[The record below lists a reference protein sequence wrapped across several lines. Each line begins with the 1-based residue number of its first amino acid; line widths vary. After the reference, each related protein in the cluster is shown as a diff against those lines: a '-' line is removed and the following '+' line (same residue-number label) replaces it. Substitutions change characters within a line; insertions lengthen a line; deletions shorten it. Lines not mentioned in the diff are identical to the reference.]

1 MPDYKETTVAGT
13 AYTRAHQVVIA
24 NPSVGTKAVSFYE
37 EQVINLENEQIIRQ
51 QGGVQEPFTADNAN
65 EEFALVNPVDGTPI
79 GMTMEYK
86 DVHVALHSLYYH
98 VAAKRDASVAAAAA
112 AAAEAAALA
121 AAVVPTPEVTPE
133 A

>member
-24 NPSVGTKAVSFYE
+24 NPSVGTKAISFYE
-37 EQVINLENEQIIRQ
+37 EQVINLVDEQIIRQ

-65 EEFALVNPVDGTPI
+65 EEFALVNPIDGTPL

-98 VAAKRDASVAAAAA
+98 VAAKRDAAVA

-121 AAVVPTPEVTPE
+121 AAAVPTPEVTPE

>member
-13 AYTRAHQVVIA
+13 AYTRAHQVVVA
-24 NPSVGTKAVSFYE
+24 NPSVGTKAISFYE
-37 EQVINLENEQIIRQ
+37 EQVINLADEQIIRQ
-51 QGGVQEPFTADNAN
+51 QGGVQEPFTADNAS
-65 EEFALVNPVDGTPI
+65 EEFALINPIDGTPI

-98 VAAKRDASVAAAAA
+98 VAAKRDAAVA

>member
-1 MPDYKETTVAGT
+1 MPDYKENTLAGT

-24 NPSVGTKAVSFYE
+24 NPTVGTKAISFYE
-37 EQVINLENEQIIRQ
+37 EQVINLVDEQIIRQ

-65 EEFALVNPVDGTPI
+65 EEFALVNPIDGTPL
-79 GMTMEYK
+79 GLTMEYK
-86 DVHVALHSLYYH
+86 DVHVAMHSLYYH
-98 VAAKRDASVAAAAA
+98 VAAKRDAAVA

>member
-13 AYTRAHQVVIA
+13 AYTRANQVVIA
-24 NPSVGTKAVSFYE
+24 NPSVGTKAISFYE

-65 EEFALVNPVDGTPI
+65 EEFDLINPLDGTPI

-98 VAAKRDASVAAAAA
+98 IAAKRDAAVA

-121 AAVVPTPEVTPE
+121 AAVVPAEPEPEVTPE

>member
-24 NPSVGTKAVSFYE
+24 NPSVGTKAISFYE
-37 EQVINLENEQIIRQ
+37 EQVINLADEQIIRQ

-65 EEFALVNPVDGTPI
+65 EEFALVNPIDGTPI

-98 VAAKRDASVAAAAA
+98 VAAKRDAAVA

-121 AAVVPTPEVTPE
+121 AAVAPTPEVTPE

>member
-13 AYTRAHQVVIA
+13 AYTRAHQVVVA
-24 NPSVGTKAVSFYE
+24 NPSVGTKAISFYE
-37 EQVINLENEQIIRQ
+37 EQVINLADEQIIRQ

-65 EEFALVNPVDGTPI
+65 EEFALVNPIDGTPL

-98 VAAKRDASVAAAAA
+98 VAAKRDAAVA
-112 AAAEAAALA
+112 AAAEAAALV
-121 AAVVPTPEVTPE
+121 AAVVPTPEATPE

>member
-24 NPSVGTKAVSFYE
+24 NPTVGTKAISFYE
-37 EQVINLENEQIIRQ
+37 EQVINLVDEQIIRQ

-65 EEFALVNPVDGTPI
+65 EEFALINPVDGMPI

-98 VAAKRDASVAAAAA
+98 VAAKRDAAVA

-121 AAVVPTPEVTPE
+121 AAVTPAPEATPE

>member
-13 AYTRAHQVVIA
+13 AYTRANQVVIA
-24 NPSVGTKAVSFYE
+24 NPSVGTKAISFYE
-37 EQVINLENEQIIRQ
+37 EQVINLVDEQIIRQ
-51 QGGVQEPFTADNAN
+51 QGGVQEPFTADNAS
-65 EEFALVNPVDGTPI
+65 EEFALINPVDGTPL
-79 GMTMEYK
+79 GLTMEYK
-86 DVHVALHSLYYH
+86 DVHVAMHSLYYH
-98 VAAKRDASVAAAAA
+98 VAAKRDAAVAEA

>member
-24 NPSVGTKAVSFYE
+24 NPSVGTKAISFYE

-65 EEFALVNPVDGTPI
+65 EEFALINPLDGTPI

-98 VAAKRDASVAAAAA
+98 VAAKRDAAVA

-121 AAVVPTPEVTPE
+121 AAVVPAPEVTPE

>member
-24 NPSVGTKAVSFYE
+24 NPSVGTKAISFYE
-37 EQVINLENEQIIRQ
+37 EQVINLVDEQIIRQ
-51 QGGVQEPFTADNAN
+51 QGGVQEPFTADNAS
-65 EEFALVNPVDGTPI
+65 EEFALINPVDGTPI

-98 VAAKRDASVAAAAA
+98 VAAKRDASVAAAA
-112 AAAEAAALA
+112 EAAALA

>member
-1 MPDYKETTVAGT
+1 MPDYKETTLAGT
-13 AYTRAHQVVIA
+13 AYTRAHQVVVA
-24 NPSVGTKAVSFYE
+24 NPSVGTKAISFYE
-37 EQVINLENEQIIRQ
+37 EQVINLADEQIIRQ

-65 EEFALVNPVDGTPI
+65 EEFALVNPIDGTPL

-98 VAAKRDASVAAAAA
+98 VAAKRDASVAAAA
-112 AAAEAAALA
+112 EAAALA

>member
-37 EQVINLENEQIIRQ
+37 EQVINLVDEQIIRQ
-51 QGGVQEPFTADNAN
+51 QGGVQEPFTADNAS
-65 EEFALVNPVDGTPI
+65 EEFDLINPLDGTPI

-86 DVHVALHSLYYH
+86 DLYVALHSLYYH
-98 VAAKRDASVAAAAA
+98 IAAKRDAAVA
-112 AAAEAAALA
+112 AAALA
-121 AAVVPTPEVTPE
+121 AAVTPTPEVTPE

>member
-1 MPDYKETTVAGT
+1 MPDYKETTLAGT

-37 EQVINLENEQIIRQ
+37 EQVINLADEQIIRQ

-65 EEFALVNPVDGTPI
+65 EEFALVNPIDGTPL

-98 VAAKRDASVAAAAA
+98 VAAKRDAAVA

-121 AAVVPTPEVTPE
+121 AAVVPAPEVTPE

>member
-37 EQVINLENEQIIRQ
+37 EQVINLADEQIIRQ

-65 EEFALVNPVDGTPI
+65 EEFALVNPIDGTPL
-79 GMTMEYK
+79 GLTMEYK

-98 VAAKRDASVAAAAA
+98 VASKRDAAVA
-112 AAAEAAALA
+112 AAAEAAALVA
-121 AAVVPTPEVTPE
+121 AAVPTPEATPE

>member
-24 NPSVGTKAVSFYE
+24 NPTVGTKAISFYE
-37 EQVINLENEQIIRQ
+37 EQVINLVGEQIIRQ
-51 QGGVQEPFTADNAN
+51 QGGVQEPFTADNAS
-65 EEFALVNPVDGTPI
+65 EEFDLINPLDGTPI

-86 DVHVALHSLYYH
+86 DVHVAMHSLYYH
-98 VAAKRDASVAAAAA
+98 VAAKRDAAVA

>member
-24 NPSVGTKAVSFYE
+24 NPSVGTKAISFYE

-65 EEFALVNPVDGTPI
+65 EEFDLINPVDGTPI

-98 VAAKRDASVAAAAA
+98 IAAKRDAAVA

-121 AAVVPTPEVTPE
+121 AAVVPAEPEPEVTPE

>member
-13 AYTRAHQVVIA
+13 AYTRAHQVVVA
-24 NPSVGTKAVSFYE
+24 NPSVGTKAISFYE
-37 EQVINLENEQIIRQ
+37 EQVINLVDEQIIRQ

-65 EEFALVNPVDGTPI
+65 EEFALVNPIDGTPL

-98 VAAKRDASVAAAAA
+98 VAAKRDASVAAAA
-112 AAAEAAALA
+112 EAAALA
-121 AAVVPTPEVTPE
+121 AAVVPAPEVTPE

>member
-13 AYTRAHQVVIA
+13 AYTRAHQVVVA
-24 NPSVGTKAVSFYE
+24 NPSVGTKAISFYE

-65 EEFALVNPVDGTPI
+65 EEFALVNPIDGTPL

-98 VAAKRDASVAAAAA
+98 VAAKRDASVAAAA
-112 AAAEAAALA
+112 EAAALA
-121 AAVVPTPEVTPE
+121 AAVAPAPEATPE

>member
-24 NPSVGTKAVSFYE
+24 NPSVGTKAISFYE
-37 EQVINLENEQIIRQ
+37 EQVINLVDEQIIRQ

-65 EEFALVNPVDGTPI
+65 EEFPLLNPVDGTPL

-86 DVHVALHSLYYH
+86 NLYVALHSLYFH
-98 VAAKRDASVAAAAA
+98 VAAKRDAAVA

>member
-24 NPSVGTKAVSFYE
+24 NPSVGTKAISFYE
-37 EQVINLENEQIIRQ
+37 EQVINLVDEQIIRQ

-65 EEFALVNPVDGTPI
+65 EEFALVNPIDGTPI

-98 VAAKRDASVAAAAA
+98 VAAKRDAAVA

-121 AAVVPTPEVTPE
+121 AAVAPAPEVTPE

>member
-24 NPSVGTKAVSFYE
+24 NPSVGTKAISFYE
-37 EQVINLENEQIIRQ
+37 EQVINLADEQIIRQ

-65 EEFALVNPVDGTPI
+65 EEFALINPIDGTPI

-98 VAAKRDASVAAAAA
+98 VAAKRDAAVA

-121 AAVVPTPEVTPE
+121 AAAVPTPEVTPE